1 MKYVIY
7 DYSVQGLTNWSVL
20 LGKDNIKLIDKKEN
34 ISLYYFVYN
43 NIEIYYPQPKV
54 ELRLPIETNLENF
67 TLDFYPELNGYKK
80 IISLHNPLNEK
91 HWDLANELIE
101 KHKANSNIIHIQLQG
116 DPAAATYKNE
126 FVKTI
131 TSTFTPSDKDNK
143 NIHTDIKLCIP
154 FFYYKHLIS
163 LVNFNYIDSCE
174 NKNPKDKIFMYARR
188 TNELSKNDMRDRKH
202 FANVIRHLLSED
214 KYEFGDTFR
223 YEIEGERI
231 SFGAYHLGNYFDYNQ
246 YMFNVVSESIYS
258 DAPPLVGSNFIS
270 EKSMFAILF
279 SNPFFLLANITIRNV
294 YKDMGILFLNDEF
307 NKTDIGHKFEM
318 FCDFINKSTYE
329 ERFELYEKYKI
340 IQKQNREI
348 LLEYIRNP
356 KLDCLEFLL
365 N

>member
-34 ISLYYFVYN
+34 ISLYYFKYN
-43 NIEIYYPQPKV
+43 NIEIYYPKPKI
-54 ELRLPIETNLENF
+54 ELRLPIETDLENF
-67 TLDFYPELNGYKK
+67 TLDFYPELNDYKK
-80 IISLHNPLNEK
+80 IISLHNPLNEA

-101 KHKANSNIIHIQLQG
+101 KYKANSNIIHIQLQG
-116 DPAAATYKNE
+116 DPTSATYKNE

-131 TSTFTPSDKDNK
+131 TSTFTPSDKNNK

-163 LVNFNYIDSCE
+163 LVNFNFMDSYE
-174 NKNPKDKIFMYARR
+174 NRNPEDKIFMYSRR
-188 TNELSKNDMRDRKH
+188 IYEPSAHDMRDRKY
-202 FANVIRHLLSED
+202 FANKLRETLNEN

-223 YEIEGERI
+223 FEIEGERL

-246 YMFNVVSESIYS
+246 CMFNVVSESIYS
-258 DAPPLVGSNFIS
+258 DSSIDSSNFIS
-270 EKSMFAILF
+270 EKSTFAILF
-279 SNPFFLLANITIRNV
+279 SNPFFLLANIAIRNI

-307 NKTDIGHKFEM
+307 QTNDIGDKFKM
-318 FCDFINKSTYE
+318 FCDFINTSTYE
-329 ERFELYEKYKI
+329 QRFELYKKYKV
-340 IQKQNREI
+340 IQKENREI
-348 LLEYIRNP
+348 ILKYIRNP